1 MLASHPQAL
10 ALKMPRYL
18 TAKAAEHAAHI
29 EWARRKLAEF
39 REMDLPHRVLLDR
52 LDAQLADDA
61 QRLRVIERAL
71 SEPAMLPLTEKACF
85 ILNANLRDL
94 SEHYIAGLLQQGK
107 EELRWRQLL
116 LKTAHRIGLTWIE
129 DILVRLDRDLSIIPA
144 RHRDHSIPVFFA
156 PPNQHLSVLSLPG
169 IFHEFGHCVVSKHR
183 EIVHGLEETVTEYF
197 ESERHKLG
205 PMLPAQRAKRLQ
217 QIANA
222 GSYWNEHRLVEIFCD
237 VFASYTC
244 GAVNVL
250 SMVDLSRANTMDPY
264 AVDCDYP
271 PHATRII
278 VSYLALCAVQQ
289 QGIGVSEVWN
299 DWQQMAARLTV
310 TNEFKAFCPD
320 ALVSS
325 LAIRSVELIAQHQ
338 PATPRQNILP
348 AAPDQAIL
356 TAGAEDLCDAA
367 TSGLTVI
374 WHTPYFYDKWMAG
387 FHAMLGF
394 T

>member
-1 MLASHPQAL
+1 
-10 ALKMPRYL
+10 MPRYL
-18 TAKAAEHAAHI
+18 AAKAVEHATNLD
-29 EWARRKLAEF
+29 WSRRKLAEF
-39 REMDLPHRVLLDR
+39 REKDLPHYKLLDR
-52 LDAQLADDA
+52 LEAQLADDA
-61 QRLRVIERAL
+61 QTLRGIEIAL
-71 SEPAMLPLTEKACF
+71 SEPAMRWVAEKACF
-85 ILNANLRDL
+85 TLNANLRDL

-107 EELRWRQLL
+107 EELRWRHLL

-183 EIVHGLEETVTEYF
+183 EIVFALEATVAEHF

-205 PMLPAQRAKRLQ
+205 PMLPAQRAKRLR
-217 QIANA
+217 QIDDAA
-222 GSYWNEHRLVEIFCD
+222 SYWDEHRLVEMFCD

-271 PHATRII
+271 PHATRIS
-278 VSYLALCAVQQ
+278 VSYLALSEEQRKGA
-289 QGIGVSEVWN
+289 GVSEVWS
-299 DWQQMAARLTV
+299 DWQQMEARLPV

-320 ALVSS
+320 ALVAR
-325 LAIRSVELIAQHQ
+325 LAARSVDLIAQYQ
-338 PATPRQNILP
+338 PGTPRQNIPP
-348 AAPDQAIL
+348 APPDQAL
-356 TAGAEDLCDAA
+356 QAANAEDLCDAA
-367 TSGLTVI
+367 MSGLTVI
-374 WHTPYFYDKWMAG
+374 WHTPHLYDRWMAG
-387 FHAMLGF
+387 FHTMLGF